1 MKDLKTIIVLATLL
15 LPGLAWPDGDRY
27 SKGGVEVLQKSY
39 SGSDYYNDLA
49 GFGVYIA
56 TDYLEE
62 TSFVV
67 GYNYN
72 KRQYKSGLTGAPSD
86 MRENIVFLGASGNYF
101 LDSLPGKLTL
111 RLDAYV
117 GQDKYNDFTITVPG
131 SPMGGGTQNVSIKD
145 EFTVFNPAVAF
156 LNYAKTLY
164 LDLGFAYSTHKSNDS
179 ANNNINITHPKKN
192 IIVGGSSTDDLT
204 VTQWTPT
211 IGFGFN
217 HVVDWLQFRSYLI
230 NYSSSNRVDF
240 KDSTTALEMKWIHW
254 FSSDPFLGLESAS
267 FILLTG
273 ERIYAVDSDSYS
285 LYNFADMQKSSFSVS
300 AKWKLDDQL
309 NLIIQAGHENNEDIV
324 ENNNY
329 SSSYLYGQ
337 LSKSW

>member
-1 MKDLKTIIVLATLL
+1 MMKELKAIILLVTLL
-15 LPGLAWPDGDRY
+15 LSGLAWSDNDWY
-27 SKGGVEVLQKSY
+27 SKGGVEALQKSY
-39 SGSDYYNDLA
+39 NGSDYYDGLS
-49 GFGVYIA
+49 GVGAYFSK
-56 TDYLEE
+56 DYLEK
-62 TSFVV
+62 TSFIV

-86 MRENIVFLGASGNYF
+86 MSENIIFLGASSNYF

-111 RLDAYV
+111 RLDGYV
-117 GQDKYNDFTITVPG
+117 GQDKYNNYSVPA
-131 SPMGGGTQNVSIKD
+131 PMGGGTQNISIKD
-145 EFTVFNPAVAF
+145 NFTVLNPTVSF
-156 LNYAKTLY
+156 LNFAKTFY
-164 LDLGFAYSTHKSNDS
+164 LDLGFSYSTYKSNDS

-192 IIVGGSSTDDLT
+192 IIVGGSTTDDLT

-217 HVVDWLQFRSYLI
+217 RAIDWLQLRSYLI
-230 NYSSSNRVDF
+230 HYSSSNRVDF
-240 KDSTTALEMKWIHW
+240 KDSTVALEAKWVHW
-254 FSSDPFLGLESAS
+254 FSSDPLLGMDSLS
-267 FILLTG
+267 FGLLAG

-300 AKWKLDDQL
+300 AKWKLKNQL
-309 NLIIQAGHENNEDIV
+309 NFIFQAGYENNKDIV

-337 LSKSW
+337 LSKNW